1 MIFDGEIAG
10 GPATSPTLHLPSGQT
25 DRIGRLVVSQG
36 GLLMKKQHKP
46 KALDGLDRYSSAG
59 HVVESL
65 LHEIVGEGTESGPRS
80 WHGGILSLPG
90 FFWESTSLYQK
101 SAETTTLF
109 VKRTT
114 KLKCSW

>member
-1 MIFDGEIAG
+1 MVLDGEIAS

-25 DRIGRLVVSQG
+25 NRIGRLVVSQG
-36 GLLMKKQHKP
+36 GLFMKQQHKP
-46 KALDGLDRYSSAG
+46 KALDGLDCDRPAG
-59 HVVESL
+59 HGVESL
-65 LHEIVGEGTESGPRS
+65 LHEIVRECTDNGSRP

-90 FFWESTSLYQK
+90 FLGGSSSLYQK

-114 KLKCSW
+114 